1 MPATLIAQTIVLF
14 GTERK
19 RMTQPAHI
27 LVVDDEQNIR
37 LTLSALLSR
46 AGHVVTV
53 AASGEEAVTLFER
66 QHYDLMLV
74 DLQMPGINGIQVV
87 EALRTR
93 NLDTVVIVLTGHGSL
108 ETAIEGMHQ
117 GVFDYMLKTSD
128 PSQILERV
136 AAGLND
142 RARRQRQNALITAIG
157 AAAQELT
164 SATPAED
171 AAALPPVP
179 LPQQQTPA
187 AAPPSPAAAAS
198 TPGGA
203 AAANDRQ
210 VLIGQLQLDTW
221 HQTAVLGGRSLNL
234 TPTEFRLLLCL
245 AEHAGQMLSYTQLVR
260 CAQGYEANDM
270 EAGELIKPHIHH
282 LRQKIEPDPSAP
294 RYLLNVR
301 GKGYI
306 LQID

>member
-1 MPATLIAQTIVLF
+1 MHATFVIHTSVLF
-14 GTERK
+14 CTGRK
-19 RMTQPAHI
+19 SMTKPAQI
-27 LVVDDEQNIR
+27 LVVDDEHNIR

-46 AGHVVTV
+46 AGHMVTT
-53 AASGEEAVTLFER
+53 AASGEEALAMFDR
-66 QHYDLMLV
+66 QPFDLMLV

-87 EALRTR
+87 EAIRR
-93 NLDTVVIVLTGHGSL
+93 RSLDTVVIVLTGHGSL
-108 ETAIEGMHQ
+108 ETAIEGLHQ

-128 PSQILERV
+128 PTQILARV

-142 RARRQRQNALITAIG
+142 LQRRQRQSALINTIG

-164 SATPAED
+164 GKTEPDNDLHAIPPPIS
-171 AAALPPVP
+171 LPP
-179 LPQQQTPA
+179 
-187 AAPPSPAAAAS
+187 APTTTQPV
-198 TPGGA
+198 
-203 AAANDRQ
+203 NERQ
-210 VLIGQLQLDTW
+210 IKIGQLQLDTW
-221 HQTAVLGGRSLNL
+221 HQTALLGGRSLNL

-260 CAQGYEANDM
+260 CAQGYEASDL

-306 LQID
+306 LQVESPTA

>member
-1 MPATLIAQTIVLF
+1 MS
-14 GTERK
+14 
-19 RMTQPAHI
+19 QPAQV

-46 AGHVVTV
+46 AGYVVT
-53 AASGEEAVTLFER
+53 AAATGEEAVALFDR
-66 QHYDLMLV
+66 QRFDLMLV

-87 EALRTR
+87 EALRQR

-117 GVFDYMLKTSD
+117 GIFDYMLKTSD
-128 PSQILERV
+128 PEQILDRV
-136 AAGLND
+136 AAGLAE
-142 RARRQRQNALITAIG
+142 RAKRQRQSALISAIS
-157 AAAQELT
+157 AAAQALT
-164 SATPAED
+164 SGDPAPE
-171 AAALPPVP
+171 ALNQLISGVQP
-179 LPQQQTPA
+179 
-187 AAPPSPAAAAS
+187 AAPPAPVPAATAS
-198 TPGGA
+198 APSSE
-203 AAANDRQ
+203 RQ
-210 VLIGQLQLDTW
+210 LTIGQLQLDTW
-221 HQTAVLGGRSLNL
+221 HQTATLGGRSLNL

-260 CAQGYEANDM
+260 CAQGYEASDM

-282 LRQKIEPDPSAP
+282 LRQKIEPDPSTP

>member
-1 MPATLIAQTIVLF
+1 
-14 GTERK
+14 
-19 RMTQPAHI
+19 MTQSAHI

-37 LTLSALLSR
+37 LTLSTLLSR
-46 AGHVVTV
+46 AGYIVTV
-53 AASGEEAVTLFER
+53 AASGEEAVAMFER
-66 QHYDLMLV
+66 QQFDLMLV

-87 EALRTR
+87 EALRQR
-93 NLDTVVIVLTGHGSL
+93 SNDTVVIILTGHGSL
-108 ETAIEGMHQ
+108 ETAIEGLHQ
-117 GVFDYMLKTSD
+117 GIFDYMLKTSD
-128 PSQILERV
+128 PGQIIERV
-136 AAGLND
+136 KAGLNE
-142 RARRQRQNALITAIG
+142 RTKRQRQNALINAIG

-164 SATPAED
+164 GAMPGDDTATPLAAATPAPS
-171 AAALPPVP
+171 LPATQP
-179 LPQQQTPA
+179 TPA
-187 AAPPSPAAAAS
+187 MS
-198 TPGGA
+198 TTSS
-203 AAANDRQ
+203 NDRQ

-221 HQTAVLGGRSLNL
+221 HQTAMLGGRSLNL

>member
-1 MPATLIAQTIVLF
+1 MS
-14 GTERK
+14 
-19 RMTQPAHI
+19 QPAQV

-46 AGHVVTV
+46 AGYVVT
-53 AASGEEAVTLFER
+53 AAATGEEAVALFDR
-66 QHYDLMLV
+66 QRFDLMLV

-87 EALRTR
+87 EALRQR

-117 GVFDYMLKTSD
+117 GIFDYMLKTSD
-128 PSQILERV
+128 PEQILDRV
-136 AAGLND
+136 AAGLAE
-142 RARRQRQNALITAIG
+142 RTKRQRQSALISAIS
-157 AAAQELT
+157 AAAQALT
-164 SATPAED
+164 SGDPAPE
-171 AAALPPVP
+171 ALTELISGVQP
-179 LPQQQTPA
+179 
-187 AAPPSPAAAAS
+187 AAPPAPAPATAAS
-198 TPGGA
+198 APGSE
-203 AAANDRQ
+203 RQ
-210 VLIGQLQLDTW
+210 LTIGQLQLDTW
-221 HQTAVLGGRSLNL
+221 HQTATLGGRSLNL

-260 CAQGYEANDM
+260 CAQGYEASDM

-282 LRQKIEPDPSAP
+282 LRQKIEPDPSTP

>member
-1 MPATLIAQTIVLF
+1 
-14 GTERK
+14 
-19 RMTQPAHI
+19 MTQPAQI

-46 AGHVVTV
+46 AGHNVTV
-53 AASGEEAVTLFER
+53 AASGEEAVALFER
-66 QHYDLMLV
+66 QRYDLMLV

-87 EALRTR
+87 EALRQR

-128 PSQILERV
+128 PGQILERV
-136 AAGLND
+136 AAGLSD
-142 RARRQRQNALITAIG
+142 RAKRQRQNALITAIG
-157 AAAQELT
+157 AAAQEL
-164 SATPAED
+164 SGAQPEES
-171 AAALPPVP
+171 AALPA
-179 LPQQQTPA
+179 PQPPAPA
-187 AAPPSPAAAAS
+187 APAAGPSVAAVS
-198 TPGGA
+198 
-203 AAANDRQ
+203 DRQ
-210 VLIGQLQLDTW
+210 VQIGQLQLDTW
-221 HQTAVLGGRSLNL
+221 HQTAILGGRSLNL

>member
-1 MPATLIAQTIVLF
+1 
-14 GTERK
+14 
-19 RMTQPAHI
+19 MTQPAHI

-53 AASGEEAVTLFER
+53 AASGEEAVALFER
-66 QHYDLMLV
+66 QPYDLMLV

-87 EALRTR
+87 EELRQR

-128 PSQILERV
+128 PSQILDRV
-136 AAGLND
+136 AAGLSE
-142 RARRQRQNALITAIG
+142 RAKRQRQNALITAIG
-157 AAAQELT
+157 AAAQELAGSPT
-164 SATPAED
+164 ADDSAAPLPANLPQQPAGPAVQSPQSAVSATP
-171 AAALPPVP
+171 
-179 LPQQQTPA
+179 
-187 AAPPSPAAAAS
+187 SS
-198 TPGGA
+198 
-203 AAANDRQ
+203 DRQ
-210 VLIGQLQLDTW
+210 VQIGQLQLDTW

-282 LRQKIEPDPSAP
+282 LRQKIEPDPGAP

>member
-1 MPATLIAQTIVLF
+1 
-14 GTERK
+14 
-19 RMTQPAHI
+19 MTQPAHI

-53 AASGEEAVTLFER
+53 AASGEEAIALFER

-87 EALRTR
+87 EALRQR

-128 PSQILERV
+128 PGQILDRV
-136 AAGLND
+136 AAGLAD
-142 RARRQRQNALITAIG
+142 RAKRQRQNALITAIG
-157 AAAQELT
+157 AAAQELK
-164 SATPAED
+164 SAVPAGD
-171 AAALPPVP
+171 DLAALPPSP
-179 LPQQQTPA
+179 LPPHPPA
-187 AAPPSPAAAAS
+187 PPAQPAAPPASGAAS
-198 TPGGA
+198 
-203 AAANDRQ
+203 DRQ

>member
-1 MPATLIAQTIVLF
+1 MS
-14 GTERK
+14 
-19 RMTQPAHI
+19 QPAQV

-46 AGHVVTV
+46 AGYVVT
-53 AASGEEAVTLFER
+53 AAATGEEAVALFDR
-66 QHYDLMLV
+66 QRFDLMLV

-87 EALRTR
+87 EALRQR
-93 NLDTVVIVLTGHGSL
+93 NLDTMVIVLTGHGSL

-117 GVFDYMLKTSD
+117 GIFDYMLKTSD
-128 PSQILERV
+128 PEQILERV
-136 AAGLND
+136 AAGLAE
-142 RARRQRQNALITAIG
+142 RARRLRQSALISAIS
-157 AAAQELT
+157 AAAQALT
-164 SATPAED
+164 GGGPVPEPLDQLIGGAQPGPAPATP
-171 AAALPPVP
+171 
-179 LPQQQTPA
+179 PA
-187 AAPPSPAAAAS
+187 TATS
-198 TPGGA
+198 TP
-203 AAANDRQ
+203 NSERQ
-210 VLIGQLQLDTW
+210 LTIGQLQLDTW
-221 HQTAVLGGRSLNL
+221 HQTATLGGRSLNL

-260 CAQGYEANDM
+260 CAQGYEASDM

-282 LRQKIEPDPSAP
+282 LRQKIEPDPSTP

>member
-1 MPATLIAQTIVLF
+1 
-14 GTERK
+14 
-19 RMTQPAHI
+19 MTQSARI

-46 AGHVVTV
+46 VGHVVAV
-53 AASGEEAVTLFER
+53 AASGEEAVAMFER
-66 QHYDLMLV
+66 QQFDLMLV

-87 EALRTR
+87 EALRLHDLT
-93 NLDTVVIVLTGHGSL
+93 TVVIVLTGHGSL

-128 PSQILERV
+128 PGQILDRV
-136 AAGLND
+136 ASGLAD
-142 RARRQRQNALITAIG
+142 RSKRQRQNALITAIG

-164 SATPAED
+164 VSVLSDEPPSLNTP
-171 AAALPPVP
+171 LPP
-179 LPQQQTPA
+179 LP
-187 AAPPSPAAAAS
+187 PPSFMLVPHTSSPASSA
-198 TPGGA
+198 GGA
-203 AAANDRQ
+203 SPINDRQ
-210 VLIGQLQLDTW
+210 VTIGQLQLDTW
-221 HQTAVLGGRSLNL
+221 HQTAILGGRSLNL

-306 LQID
+306 LQIE

>member
-1 MPATLIAQTIVLF
+1 MS
-14 GTERK
+14 
-19 RMTQPAHI
+19 QPAQV

-46 AGHVVTV
+46 AGYVVT
-53 AASGEEAVTLFER
+53 AAATGEEAVALFDR
-66 QHYDLMLV
+66 QRFDLMLV

-87 EALRTR
+87 EALRQR
-93 NLDTVVIVLTGHGSL
+93 NLDTMVIVLTGHGSL

-117 GVFDYMLKTSD
+117 GIFDYMLKTSD
-128 PSQILERV
+128 PEQILERV
-136 AAGLND
+136 AAGLAE
-142 RARRQRQNALITAIG
+142 RARRQRQSALISAIS
-157 AAAQELT
+157 AAAQALT
-164 SATPAED
+164 GEGPAPDALDRLIGGIQPPPAPAT
-171 AAALPPVP
+171 
-179 LPQQQTPA
+179 
-187 AAPPSPAAAAS
+187 SPATATS
-198 TPGGA
+198 TP
-203 AAANDRQ
+203 NSERQ
-210 VLIGQLQLDTW
+210 LTIGQLQLDTW
-221 HQTAVLGGRSLNL
+221 HQTATLGGRSLNL

-260 CAQGYEANDM
+260 CAQGYEASDM

-282 LRQKIEPDPSAP
+282 LRQKIEPDPSTP

>member
-1 MPATLIAQTIVLF
+1 MS
-14 GTERK
+14 
-19 RMTQPAHI
+19 QPAQV

-46 AGHVVTV
+46 AGYVVT
-53 AASGEEAVTLFER
+53 AAATGEEAVALFDR
-66 QHYDLMLV
+66 QRFDLMLV

-87 EALRTR
+87 EALRQR
-93 NLDTVVIVLTGHGSL
+93 NLDTMVIVLTGHGSL

-117 GVFDYMLKTSD
+117 GIFDYMLKTSD
-128 PSQILERV
+128 PEQILERV
-136 AAGLND
+136 AAGLAE
-142 RARRQRQNALITAIG
+142 RARRLRQSALISAIS
-157 AAAQELT
+157 AAAQALT
-164 SATPAED
+164 GGGPVPEPLDQLVGGAQPGPAPATP
-171 AAALPPVP
+171 
-179 LPQQQTPA
+179 PA
-187 AAPPSPAAAAS
+187 TASS
-198 TPGGA
+198 TP
-203 AAANDRQ
+203 NSDRQ
-210 VLIGQLQLDTW
+210 LTIGQLQLDTW
-221 HQTAVLGGRSLNL
+221 HQTATLGGRSLNL

-260 CAQGYEANDM
+260 CAQGYEASDM

-282 LRQKIEPDPSAP
+282 LRQKIEPDPSTP

>member
-1 MPATLIAQTIVLF
+1 MPATLTAQTIVLF

-19 RMTQPAHI
+19 CMSMSQPAHI

-53 AASGEEAVTLFER
+53 AASGEEAVALFER

-87 EALRTR
+87 EALRQRT
-93 NLDTVVIVLTGHGSL
+93 LDTVVIVLTGHGSL

-128 PSQILERV
+128 PSQILDRV
-136 AAGLND
+136 AAGLQD
-142 RARRQRQNALITAIG
+142 RAKRQRQNALISAIG

-164 SATPAED
+164 GAPGTDD
-171 AAALPPVP
+171 AATVPSFVPPSSAP
-179 LPQQQTPA
+179 PASA
-187 AAPPSPAAAAS
+187 AAPSAPAS
-198 TPGGA
+198 GVSQG
-203 AAANDRQ
+203 NDRQ